1 MADLGQTVSC
11 RKGNNE
17 IIALTGKPF
26 DQKRMKKS
34 FLKITVLFLTLWS
47 CQTEKKSAEKQ
58 EYLRWVGDIGQNDQ
72 IDELDFKVC
81 NGDDKIF
88 QYFNL
93 GKGPVYSGEKSKVLN
108 TFKSK
113 YKPITGK
120 NENGLI
126 RIRFIVNCE
135 GKAGRF
141 RVLQSDYDY
150 QETEFDEEIV
160 SQLLNLTKGID
171 KWEVLHRNEVPVDY
185 YMYLIFKITDGQLVE
200 ILP

>member
-1 MADLGQTVSC
+1 
-11 RKGNNE
+11 
-17 IIALTGKPF
+17 
-26 DQKRMKKS
+26 MKKIIILTTVIFS
-34 FLKITVLFLTLWS
+34 FLWS
-47 CQTEKKSAEKQ
+47 CQTEKKADEKQ
-58 EYLRWVGDIGQNDQ
+58 EYLRWIGDIEKNEQ
-72 IDELDFKVC
+72 IDKLEFKVC
-81 NGDDKIF
+81 NGDDKIL

-93 GKGPVYSGEKSKVLN
+93 GKGPVYSGEKSNILN

-113 YKPITGK
+113 YKPITDK

-150 QETEFDEEIV
+150 QEKDFNKDIV
-160 SQLLNLTKGID
+160 SQLLNITKEIEN
-171 KWEVLHRNEVPVDY
+171 WEVFIRNEMPVDY
-185 YMYLIFKITDGQLVE
+185 YMYLIFKITDGQLTE